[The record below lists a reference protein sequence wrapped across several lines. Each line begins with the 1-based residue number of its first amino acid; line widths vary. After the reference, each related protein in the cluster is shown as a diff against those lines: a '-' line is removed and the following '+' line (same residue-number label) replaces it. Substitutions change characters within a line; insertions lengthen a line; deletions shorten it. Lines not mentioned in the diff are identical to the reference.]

1 MPGARGKGTVGLMR
15 FGRFPLSLLDE
26 DEDLVLDLRPH
37 WIALVKP
44 MAQTVVIL
52 AGVVVAW
59 LLSPFRWGGWFYAL
73 TLTAAAV
80 LFVIF
85 PARPITTWATSHF
98 VVTSQ
103 RVLRRSGWIAKE
115 AMEISLENLSDVRF
129 HQSISERLIGA
140 GDLMM
145 ESAGRAGQEQFQ
157 DVRNPERVQKVIF
170 QMKERNAEQKG
181 SRAAAFGGPAP
192 SVADELAKLHRLRGL
207 GVLTEKEFQAVKAR
221 LLSRV

>member
-1 MPGARGKGTVGLMR
+1 MR
-15 FGRFPLSLLDE
+15 FGRFPPSLLSE

-37 WIALVKP
+37 WIALARP
-44 MAQTVVIL
+44 FAQAVAIL
-52 AGVVVAW
+52 GGVVLVW

-73 TLTAAAV
+73 TLLAAAI
-80 LFVIF
+80 LFAVF
-85 PARPITTWATSHF
+85 PARPVTRWATSHF
-98 VVTSQ
+98 VVTSD
-103 RVLRRSGWIAKE
+103 RVMRRSGWIAKE

-145 ESAGRAGQEQFQ
+145 ESAGRSGQELFH

-170 QMKERNAEQKG
+170 QMKERNATRQ
-181 SRAAAFGGPAP
+181 AGGGHSSTRMPVPAP
-192 SVADELAKLHRLRGL
+192 SIADELAKLHRLRGQ
-207 GVLTEKEFQAVKAR
+207 GVLTDAEFQAVKAR

>member
-1 MPGARGKGTVGLMR
+1 MR
-15 FGRFPLSLLDE
+15 FGRFPPSLLDE

-37 WIALVKP
+37 WMALVKP
-44 MAQTVVIL
+44 LAQTVAIL
-52 AGVVVAW
+52 TGMVMAW

-73 TLTAAAV
+73 TLAAAAIAV
-80 LFVIF
+80 AVF

-129 HQSISERLIGA
+129 HQSISERMLGA

-145 ESAGRAGQEQFQ
+145 ESAGRSGQELFH

-170 QMKERNAEQKG
+170 QMKERNAAQKG
-181 SRAAAFGGPAP
+181 GGAAPFAAGVAAP
-192 SVADELAKLHRLRGL
+192 SIADELAKLHRLRGQ
-207 GVLTEKEFQAVKAR
+207 GVLTEREFQAVKAR
-221 LLSRV
+221 LLSKV